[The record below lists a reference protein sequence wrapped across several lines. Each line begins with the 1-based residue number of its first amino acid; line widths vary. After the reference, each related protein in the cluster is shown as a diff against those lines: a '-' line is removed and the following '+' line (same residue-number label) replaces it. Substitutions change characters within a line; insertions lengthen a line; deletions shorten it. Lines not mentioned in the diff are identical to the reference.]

1 MVRSFH
7 SSNIR
12 FCSVLFAVLFFA
24 VGTAHGQAIET
35 KAKQA
40 ILLDAASGSILFQKN
55 ADERIPP
62 ASLAKLMTLEVVFN
76 GIGSGTL
83 STTNTYKVSEDSWRR
98 GGAPSGTASMF
109 AALNSSITLGDLV
122 RGAAIPVA
130 NDACLIMAEGISG
143 SETAFVEVMN
153 ARAKSLGLKNSVFI
167 NSTGLPQD
175 GQTTTMR
182 DMAHLVRHMFESYPE
197 QMTVFS
203 EPDFT
208 WNKITQRNRNPL
220 IGNFEGVNGVGLGFT
235 KDKGYSIVVSAKRN
249 DLHIVMALAGLES
262 EKDRQEEARRILQWA
277 YSSID
282 TFPVYPEGD
291 VLGEASVFGGST
303 LSVPLIAKSD
313 VKLLVELGAELNLKA
328 RIVYAGPLIAP
339 VVKDQL
345 VGKLLISMN
354 EAVILEAPVFAAESV
369 DRGTITERAY
379 SGAKELIT
387 GWMRTF

>member
-7 SSNIR
+7 PSILR
-12 FCSVLFAVLFFA
+12 FCSVLFTVLFFA

-40 ILLDAASGSILFQKN
+40 ILLDASSGSILFQKN

-62 ASLAKLMTLEVVFN
+62 ASLAKLMTLEAVFN

-83 STTNTYKVSEDSWRR
+83 STTNAYKVSEDSWRR

-109 AALNSSITLGDLV
+109 AALNSSIALGDLV

-182 DMAHLVRHMFESYPE
+182 DMAFLVRHMFEAYPE

-235 KDKGYSIVVSAKRN
+235 KDMGYSIVVSAKRN

-282 TFPVYPEGD
+282 TFPVYPQGD
-291 VLGEASVFGGST
+291 VLGKASVFGGST
-303 LSVPLIAKSD
+303 LSVPVIAKND
-313 VKLLVELGAELNLKA
+313 VKLLVELGADLNLKA

-354 EAVILEAPVFAAESV
+354 DVVILETPVFAAESV
-369 DRGTITERAY
+369 DRGTITQRAY
-379 SGAKELIT
+379 SGAKELVT
-387 GWMRTF
+387 GWMRSF